1 MSSLFLDSRVLSDS
15 LHVKGVKMLHFLP
28 LFVLLLQQHIITVI
42 KSQQHK
48 YEKVVVQWN
57 ADYKSFSSVIKT
69 PDEWQRQSG

>member
-1 MSSLFLDSRVLSDS
+1 
-15 LHVKGVKMLHFLP
+15 MLHFLP

-42 KSQQHK
+42 KLQQPK

-69 PDEWQRQSG
+69 PDEWQREWMSSECFTVVSQIP